1 MLPYDI
7 ICKKNNKH
15 QKKAA
20 MHQLIKTGKENGR
33 LLYLSYFD
41 GTHHK
46 NK

>member
-1 MLPYDI
+1 
-7 ICKKNNKH
+7 
-15 QKKAA
+15 
-20 MHQLIKTGKENGR
+20 MHQFIKTGKENGR